1 MQGYNDDGRFDDG
14 QFDNKFLMMADS
26 MIYQFQRCCF
36 DDESVL
42 TIDQFDDGQFYD
54 GQFDHH
60 FIDN

>member
-1 MQGYNDDGRFDDG
+1 MI
-14 QFDNKFLMMADS
+14 ADS

-36 DDESVL
+36 DDVSVL
-42 TIDQFDDGQFYD
+42 KIDQFDDGQFDD